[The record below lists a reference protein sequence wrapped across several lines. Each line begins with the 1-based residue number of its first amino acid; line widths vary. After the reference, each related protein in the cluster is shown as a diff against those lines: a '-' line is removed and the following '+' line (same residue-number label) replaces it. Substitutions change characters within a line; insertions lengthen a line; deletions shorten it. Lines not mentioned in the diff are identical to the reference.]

1 MQTNA
6 PVDICS
12 NVCSIRL
19 FYSDCT
25 AGEDEQTFL
34 TPKVDPPGAV
44 CDNAVRRLI
53 INEATDV
60 TTSLPKDAC
69 QGPPLIPKSWDTVTS
84 DLYSCEAPPTGTP
97 APPTP
102 APPTEAPPTEA
113 PPTQAPPTEA
123 PPTEAPPTEA
133 PPPTP
138 SPPTPAPPTPVPE
151 PPEEE
156 SLERWVVCGRGVGDG
171 LRSCPEGE
179 VELVSV
185 DEVHEVRCCVYE
197 DDFWEA
203 FDEDP
208 FDEGWKQ
215 KCRDDEFIDV
225 LGKSKFEGECF
236 EENFNTARY
245 ICDEAGGR
253 LCSAEELLNSC
264 TKGTGCRHDREM
276 IWTCTEEYEFCEEA
290 NECCSGICIDNECE
304 PWTCSEEYEPCDRDQ
319 ECCSGFCTGAHE
331 CGPF

>member
-1 MQTNA
+1 M
-6 PVDICS
+6 
-12 NVCSIRL
+12 
-19 FYSDCT
+19 
-25 AGEDEQTFL
+25 
-34 TPKVDPPGAV
+34 
-44 CDNAVRRLI
+44 
-53 INEATDV
+53 
-60 TTSLPKDAC
+60 
-69 QGPPLIPKSWDTVTS
+69 
-84 DLYSCEAPPTGTP
+84 
-97 APPTP
+97 
-102 APPTEAPPTEA
+102 
-113 PPTQAPPTEA
+113 
-123 PPTEAPPTEA
+123 
-133 PPPTP
+133 
-138 SPPTPAPPTPVPE
+138 
-151 PPEEE
+151 
-156 SLERWVVCGRGVGDG
+156 
-171 LRSCPEGE
+171 
-179 VELVSV
+179 ELVSV

-319 ECCSGFCTGAHE
+319 ECCSGFCTGANE